1 MGVVRLCKVSASY
14 LILAAIAC
22 VIFCSL
28 LPAIFTVT
36 ASGSLLWSSI
46 YDYHVFCAVYMLP
59 LFVVSYIHVI
69 CVYSICI

>member
-22 VIFCSL
+22 I
-28 LPAIFTVT
+28 IFTVT
-36 ASGSLLWSSI
+36 ASRSL

-59 LFVVSYIHVI
+59 LFVVSYIDVI
-69 CVYSICI
+69 CVSSICI

>member
-22 VIFCSL
+22 IIFCSL
-28 LPAIFTVT
+28 LPVIFTVT
-36 ASGSLLWSSI
+36 ASRSL

-59 LFVVSYIHVI
+59 LFVVSYIDVI
-69 CVYSICI
+69 CVSSICI

>member
-14 LILAAIAC
+14 LI
-22 VIFCSL
+22 IFCSL
-28 LPAIFTVT
+28 LPVIFTVT

-59 LFVVSYIHVI
+59 LFVVSYIDVI
-69 CVYSICI
+69 CVYSI